1 MKKNLLVFFIILIF
15 FAGCSG
21 EEKNISL
28 IKETNQDL
36 EMLATYEEAYT
47 ALDEGDP
54 YYAAKKFLEAELLF
68 PQSDWAPRSALMAA
82 YSFYLQ
88 NYYSEALSNLERYLK
103 TYPNDKNTVY
113 AHYLIG
119 MCYYEIIEGEKKD
132 TAPLLKAKEKFNF
145 ILENYPNTD
154 FALDSKFKLGL
165 IEDILAAKEMYIGRH
180 YLKKEKWIAAIN
192 RFKNVV
198 ENFDQTIF
206 VEEALHRLVEVN
218 YKLGLENEAKKYAN
232 VLGYNYL
239 SSEWYEKSFIVFN
252 KDYEKE
258 IVKLPYK
265 DKKGVFNKFKKLFE
279 WWIKKIFSLN
289 IKKKYYL

>member
-1 MKKNLLVFFIILIF
+1 
-15 FAGCSG
+15 
-21 EEKNISL
+21 
-28 IKETNQDL
+28 
-36 EMLATYEEAYT
+36 
-47 ALDEGDP
+47 
-54 YYAAKKFLEAELLF
+54 
-68 PQSDWAPRSALMAA
+68 
-82 YSFYLQ
+82 
-88 NYYSEALSNLERYLK
+88 
-103 TYPNDKNTVY
+103 
-113 AHYLIG
+113 
-119 MCYYEIIEGEKKD
+119 MCYYETIEGEKKD
-132 TAPLLKAKEKFNF
+132 TAPLLNAKKKFNF

-258 IVKLPYK
+258 IVNLPNK
-265 DKKGVFNKFKKLFE
+265 DKKGVFNKFKKLFD
-279 WWIKKIFSLN
+279 
-289 IKKKYYL
+289 